1 MKGLCTWFAAMSIV
15 LAFSFLVN
23 RLNEESE
30 AYQQRIAKLNQSP
43 FNGVVIEGVLHSKHG
58 RKQP

>member
-1 MKGLCTWFAAMSIV
+1 MSIV